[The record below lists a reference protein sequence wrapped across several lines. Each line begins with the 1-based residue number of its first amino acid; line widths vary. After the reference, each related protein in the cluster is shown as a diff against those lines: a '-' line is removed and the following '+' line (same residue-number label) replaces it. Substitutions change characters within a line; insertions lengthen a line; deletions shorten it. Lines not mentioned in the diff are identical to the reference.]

1 MRYTFWASDCLH
13 DFKKVLKKKDSYETR
28 WASLFEQSLD
38 LGLLKSFV
46 AWWSGNTN
54 TTMTCYGDLGIFLWD
69 VYCNSWLPIIGEMHD
84 ESFPGAISYRAEIY
98 EYILNF
104 PGFWDTYI
112 PGSPNPSSLKRLRS
126 LCSTWWPS
134 AAQGTGFFE
143 EDFKDW
149 GCSATRA
156 IDGESYLAYF
166 LGCWPNGR
174 VLADP
179 FTSICLETF
188 LTSVT
193 IAPRTQCSLA
203 VPYLAWGIGL

>member
-134 AAQGTGFFE
+134 AAQGTASLRKTSRIGGVVPPVRLMEKAIWPIFWVVGLTGEFLLIPSHL
-143 EDFKDW
+143 
-149 GCSATRA
+149 SA
-156 IDGESYLAYF
+156 
-166 LGCWPNGR
+166 
-174 VLADP
+174 
-179 FTSICLETF
+179 
-188 LTSVT
+188 
-193 IAPRTQCSLA
+193 
-203 VPYLAWGIGL
+203 